1 MPSDM
6 GSRKL
11 GSGRYRG
18 LDEESHMPGFQNP
31 MGQPVDPILWS
42 HRFSECQIVSITYL
56 KKDPPRREYNLTPS
70 IPAISH
76 QKNLHRWM
84 FIKPFM

>member
-1 MPSDM
+1 MYTYITYLCIVYIYILIYNNIYMPSDM

-31 MGQPVDPILWS
+31 MGQPVDPIL
-42 HRFSECQIVSITYL
+42 
-56 KKDPPRREYNLTPS
+56 
-70 IPAISH
+70 
-76 QKNLHRWM
+76 
-84 FIKPFM
+84 

>member
-18 LDEESHMPGFQNP
+18 LDEESHMPGFQTPWAN
-31 MGQPVDPILWS
+31 LWTQ
-42 HRFSECQIVSITYL
+42 FYE
-56 KKDPPRREYNLTPS
+56 
-70 IPAISH
+70 AIDFRSV
-76 QKNLHRWM
+76 K
-84 FIKPFM
+84 